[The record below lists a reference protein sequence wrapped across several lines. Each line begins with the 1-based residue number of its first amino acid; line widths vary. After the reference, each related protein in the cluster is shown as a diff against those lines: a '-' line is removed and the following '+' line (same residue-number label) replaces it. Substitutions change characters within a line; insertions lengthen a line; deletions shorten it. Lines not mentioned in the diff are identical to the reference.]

1 MWFRVLVGVVV
12 VFFITNVYFLVV
24 IDGLKEENKSLVA
37 TKKALESE
45 LYNVNK
51 KYQHKISLSDSKNE
65 KLLKELERK
74 RLSSVKKDINLKD
87 LASSYNVPSM
97 LIPES
102 INSMTDDELKENL
115 KRFLKVKD
123 EDLPSNMGLREFI
136 NNLIKIAMVDDLSND
151 ENIHISEEQKKF
163 NVVVPPPR
171 DPEKLNKMF
180 NVTEFGEKKVLEIDG
195 KSTNK
200 ITTTL
205 DLKDTDTERVLM
217 KWVNKDNGKVISYKY
232 LDVIPN
238 KTNLVSLDKKSDWI
252 EGNYEV
258 KVFTTQNEI
267 RQIANTSFIVK

>member
-102 INSMTDDELKENL
+102 INSMTDEELKENL
-115 KRFLKVKD
+115 VRFLKLKD
-123 EDLPSNMGLREFI
+123 SDLPSNMGLREFI
-136 NNLIKIAMVDDLSND
+136 NNLIKIAVVDDLSSD
-151 ENIHISEEQKKF
+151 ENIHIPDEQKKF
-163 NVVVPPPR
+163 KVVVPLPK
-171 DPEKLNKMF
+171 DPQKLNEMLSNNLDDNQNK
-180 NVTEFGEKKVLEIDG
+180 NIELE
-195 KSTNK
+195 STKK
-200 ITTTL
+200 ITATL
-205 DLKDTDTERVLM
+205 DLKDVSTDRVLV
-217 KWVNKDNGKVISYKY
+217 KLVNKDNGKVVSYKY
-232 LDVIPN
+232 MDVKPN
-238 KTNLVSLDKKSDWI
+238 DVNAISFDQKNNWK
-252 EGNYEV
+252 EGSYEV

-267 RQIANTSFIVK
+267 TQIARAGFTVK